1 MELTEIT
8 DDLTGAADS
17 SSYFTGRGQDV
28 RICLSGNTSLNRK
41 SHQMLSINLSS
52 RNTSPQMAE
61 ESHSSLVRKLLT
73 SSKQRFLKKI
83 GTGFRGNDAYELNGC
98 LRAAPDHLVFLID
111 NAPDLGTFTLYGNQ
125 YCEGEILEKS
135 LYAKDPILPPKE
147 SFIPSIL
154 EKNLDYPIG
163 LVDIDSVK
171 GGNLK
176 KSVADKI
183 QSGCRVIVFDAITKQ
198 DTLHIIRTLDPLYPN
213 VFWTGSLGIADGLA
227 EYLFGEWKRENIP
240 TRNIKCLGFC
250 ASAYNQSAQQINYSK
265 ARGLKVV
272 PIDIDGYIEKPDCSS
287 TIIDTAISNALSL
300 NKDNNVM
307 IIPQVTKYS
316 YKPGTSQKIL
326 ECFQKIAPIVCSE
339 ADFDRLVII
348 GGETS
353 QTVFQTTATKHLNLA
368 HPLEAAVTQGTIC
381 DGYMQGKE
389 FSLKGGSVG
398 SIQALEKMLCR
409 CDIIY

>member
-17 SSYFTGRGQDV
+17 SSYFTGRGQNV
-28 RICLSGNTSLNRK
+28 KICLSGNTSFDRK

-52 RNTSPQMAE
+52 RNTSPQAAE
-61 ESHSSLVRKLLT
+61 ESHYSLVRKLLT
-73 SSKQRFLKKI
+73 SSSQRFLKKI

-98 LRAAPDHLVFLID
+98 LHAARGYLVFLIN

-125 YCEGEILEKS
+125 YCEGEILTKS

-154 EKNLDYPIG
+154 GKDLDYPIG
-163 LVDIDSVK
+163 LVDIDCVK

-176 KSVADKI
+176 KAVADKV
-183 QSGCRVIVFDAITKQ
+183 QSGCRVIIFDAITKK
-198 DTLHIIRTLDPLYPN
+198 DTLHIISTLDPLYPN
-213 VFWTGSLGIADGLA
+213 VFWTGSLGVADGLA
-227 EYLFGEWKRENIP
+227 EYLYGAWKKKNIP
-240 TRNIKCLGFC
+240 ARNIKCLGFC

-272 PIDIDGYIEKPDCSS
+272 PIDIDRYIDKPDSGS
-287 TIIDTAISNALSL
+287 TIIDTVISTALVL
-300 NKDNNVM
+300 NKNNNVM
-307 IIPQVTKYS
+307 IVPRVNKYS

-326 ECFQKIAPIVCSE
+326 ECFKKIAPVLCSE
-339 ADFDRLVII
+339 ADFKRLIII

-353 QTVFQTTATKHLNLA
+353 QIVFRTTTTEHLNLA

-381 DGYMQGKE
+381 DGCMQGKE

-398 SIQALEKMLCR
+398 SIQALEKMLCH
-409 CDIIY
+409 CDILY